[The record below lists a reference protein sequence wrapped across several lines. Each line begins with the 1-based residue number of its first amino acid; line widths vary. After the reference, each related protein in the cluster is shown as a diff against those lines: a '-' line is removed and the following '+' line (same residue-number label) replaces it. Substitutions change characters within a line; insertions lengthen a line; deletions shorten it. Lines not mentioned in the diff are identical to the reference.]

1 MCVSKLQTNFRGSTL
16 HRLHFVF
23 TSSSLRMS
31 VKECLACAVTLS
43 FSAKNYSSE
52 TSALPKVGST
62 SLPSV
67 ECTCLLN
74 EKNVVRI
81 LDVYTR
87 PVFSKPEVEPNSEGD
102 AGAYELTPLIVK
114 ILTRGNEDVLIPK
127 TVKGVMS
134 SVGEVEDA
142 TKRLLLRQSSDLK
155 KCLVALAEFISSS
168 RGKSSHRENLLH
180 VGCGDMSSTVAV
192 AEILGTTP
200 RGIDF
205 LDRYSRV
212 RSEVP
217 VPKKSSSSSASSS
230 ATRWGPR
237 LSDPVYEWVA
247 TNTVPRVAT
256 AAGGGKT
263 KMSLLFPNSYGIL
276 PPTEPLSATKSA
288 SDVETFSVGLLPTP
302 AVNLESFFAEAKPE
316 SFSVLLFTDIL
327 HHVQDFC
334 GLMKWATVVLRQD
347 GYLAI
352 QDSDCRSWSDAYQLD
367 VQHRCFAETQTE
379 TLATAFS
386 TSDFQSYRAE
396 HGGLAEGQ
404 SYLPVYA
411 YAKREFWRN
420 FLTMRG
426 FELVKSIENP
436 MTTEYRSY
444 CDLFQKKSV
453 NTHGSEGPWT
463 EIFPFAMKV

>member
-1 MCVSKLQTNFRGSTL
+1 
-16 HRLHFVF
+16 
-23 TSSSLRMS
+23 MS
-31 VKECLACAVTLS
+31 VKECLACAVTPS

-52 TSALPKVGST
+52 TSVLPKVGST

-87 PVFSKPEVEPNSEGD
+87 PVFSKPEPNSEGD

-142 TKRLLLRQSSDLK
+142 TKRLLLRQSFDLK
-155 KCLVALAEFISSS
+155 KCLVTLAEFISSS

-180 VGCGDMSSTVAV
+180 VGERLLHVGERLLHVGCGDMSSTIAV

-212 RSEVP
+212 RPEGP
-217 VPKKSSSSSASSS
+217 VLKKPSAS

-256 AAGGGKT
+256 AVGGGKT

-347 GYLAI
+347 GFLAI

-386 TSDFQSYRAE
+386 TSDFQSY
-396 HGGLAEGQ
+396 
-404 SYLPVYA
+404 LPVYA

-420 FLTMRG
+420 FLIMRG

-453 NTHGSEGPWT
+453 NPHAASDAGEPWT
-463 EIFPFAMKV
+463 EIFPFAVKV